1 MYNQLHLRPEALPY
15 SLFLF
20 HESLDDSVP
29 PDIWIM
35 TRAWYGV
42 SSTGNQAGIALERLA
57 EESADTLPAALFP
70 LTKGRYVDDGLSG
83 ADSIDEREEQIRQTQ
98 ECLAT
103 GGFALKYVAKSG
115 EAPPEKATADGKT
128 VSCLGLKWA
137 KEADTICLGLNP
149 MCLKKKL
156 KRLETVWKAEKK
168 FRHLLHRKRGAAEN
182 SCAICKGTL
191 HCDLEELVTGTVNR
205 AASKQVKSTYWK
217 IAHFSCQ

>member
-1 MYNQLHLRPEALPY
+1 MLPKIPEMLIQFRSFKYAWNTDISKMYNQLHLRPEALPY

-83 ADSIDEREEQIRQTQ
+83 ADTTDERQTQ

-103 GGFALKYVAKSG
+103 GGFTGYRRWKNHEL
-115 EAPPEKATADGKT
+115 
-128 VSCLGLKWA
+128 LR
-137 KEADTICLGLNP
+137 
-149 MCLKKKL
+149 LKK
-156 KRLETVWKAEKK
+156 
-168 FRHLLHRKRGAAEN
+168 RKQ
-182 SCAICKGTL
+182 I
-191 HCDLEELVTGTVNR
+191 
-205 AASKQVKSTYWK
+205 
-217 IAHFSCQ
+217 